1 MEPMKRIEKLRKD
14 VYRAGE
20 DLSKQYVSKHVRD
33 QNTVIYMIL
42 DEIRRLETLQMQIDG
57 TVVREV

>member
-1 MEPMKRIEKLRKD
+1 MKRIEKLRKD

-57 TVVREV
+57 AVVREV